1 SILRA
6 KAISSAEDVVSSS
19 DDSGDEVSDSD
30 ESEGSGFEKG
40 DQISRSR
47 KPGNSQQNAE
57 VDVLKRFKPFN
68 ISAISSAAEAFGI
81 QFSTSLLTKA
91 AKQLELYKTGNQ
103 HNANEMPSL
112 QGAEADL
119 CSSSVEL
126 GLQSDTASE
135 SHDLHQPDVST
146 RPDAS
151 KVSATAATLSESNIG
166 NLEDDIPPPID
177 ISGLAALLGDST
189 LASALED
196 PSKAQMIL
204 EYVKGLLKA
213 KNQQGDGNAA
223 QHKIGSIQ
231 TEGVYIAKYV
241 VIMDMRKRRKPRGG
255 DPVQKPR
262 QAKTV
267 AVLVLGDIGQSPRM
281 QYHALSLARAGHSV
295 EFVGYK
301 GSKPMESLLTSPKI
315 NIRYVR
321 TLPRP
326 TAMPQPVFYAY
337 APIKVVCQTFMLL
350 WMLLVTMPRL
360 DYMIIQ
366 NPPAI
371 PTLAVAR
378 ICTCLTD
385 TRLIIDWHNY
395 GYTIL
400 GLKLGEGHLVTR
412 LAKW

>member
-1 SILRA
+1 
-6 KAISSAEDVVSSS
+6 
-19 DDSGDEVSDSD
+19 
-30 ESEGSGFEKG
+30 
-40 DQISRSR
+40 
-47 KPGNSQQNAE
+47 
-57 VDVLKRFKPFN
+57 
-68 ISAISSAAEAFGI
+68 
-81 QFSTSLLTKA
+81 
-91 AKQLELYKTGNQ
+91 
-103 HNANEMPSL
+103 
-112 QGAEADL
+112 
-119 CSSSVEL
+119 
-126 GLQSDTASE
+126 
-135 SHDLHQPDVST
+135 
-146 RPDAS
+146 
-151 KVSATAATLSESNIG
+151 
-166 NLEDDIPPPID
+166 
-177 ISGLAALLGDST
+177 
-189 LASALED
+189 
-196 PSKAQMIL
+196 
-204 EYVKGLLKA
+204 
-213 KNQQGDGNAA
+213 
-223 QHKIGSIQ
+223 
-231 TEGVYIAKYV
+231 
-241 VIMDMRKRRKPRGG
+241 MDMRKRRKPRGG

-337 APIKVVCQTFMLL
+337 APIKIVCQTFMLL

-412 LAKW
+412 LAKCTHGGDIETLLTRQLTDGAVEMRKDRPMLIVSTTSWTADEDFSLLLKALAHYDSSTSKSGGIGEDDATEQLPRLA